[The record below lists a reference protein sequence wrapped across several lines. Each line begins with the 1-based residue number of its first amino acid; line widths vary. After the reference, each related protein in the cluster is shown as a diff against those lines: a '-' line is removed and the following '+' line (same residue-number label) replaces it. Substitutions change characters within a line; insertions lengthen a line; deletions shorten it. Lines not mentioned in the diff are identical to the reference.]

1 MIFVVTKTEGGSHGR
16 PFYPR
21 APHRHPARAAGRSN
35 RMTQLATTR
44 KRHERAANRRKR
56 RRPAVKREPKPSE
69 DQIDE
74 SLKESFPASD
84 PPSWTLITRI
94 GSPR

>member
-1 MIFVVTKTEGGSHGR
+1 MTR
-16 PFYPR
+16 R
-21 APHRHPARAAGRSN
+21 AEI
-35 RMTQLATTR
+35 R

-56 RRPAVKREPKPSE
+56 GRLAVEREPKPSE
-69 DQIDE
+69 DKIDE
-74 SLKESFPASD
+74 SLNESFPASD

>member
-1 MIFVVTKTEGGSHGR
+1 MTWL
-16 PFYPR
+16 
-21 APHRHPARAAGRSN
+21 AAI
-35 RMTQLATTR
+35 R
-44 KRHERAANRRKR
+44 KRQERAANLRKR
-56 RRPAVKREPKPSE
+56 GRPAVQREPKPSE
-69 DQIDE
+69 DKVDE

>member
-1 MIFVVTKTEGGSHGR
+1 
-16 PFYPR
+16 
-21 APHRHPARAAGRSN
+21 
-35 RMTQLATTR
+35 MTRLATTR
-44 KRHERAANRRKR
+44 KRNERAANRRKR
-56 RRPAVKREPKPSE
+56 GRASVERKPKQSE
-69 DQIDE
+69 DKVDE

>member
-1 MIFVVTKTEGGSHGR
+1 MTR
-16 PFYPR
+16 
-21 APHRHPARAAGRSN
+21 RAAI
-35 RMTQLATTR
+35 R
-44 KRHERAANRRKR
+44 KRHDRAANRRKR
-56 RRPAVKREPKPSE
+56 GRRAVEHEPKPSE
-69 DQIDE
+69 DKIDE

>member
-1 MIFVVTKTEGGSHGR
+1 MTR
-16 PFYPR
+16 
-21 APHRHPARAAGRSN
+21 RAAI
-35 RMTQLATTR
+35 R
-44 KRHERAANRRKR
+44 KRHERATNRRKR
-56 RRPAVKREPKPSE
+56 GRRAVEREPNPSE
-69 DQIDE
+69 DKIDE